1 MHYDDMPRMTLDAGT
16 SEAARRALFS
26 LCHVYREELQ
36 GTEFQQFPRCR
47 RGATS
52 AQIPVPPPSEGSL
65 IMDITQELVTTL
77 NIDLD
82 ATGIEIQDVKEKLRK
97 TLIDK
102 EILEAQLRGDQELPM
117 EYDSDEPADY

>member
-1 MHYDDMPRMTLDAGT
+1 
-16 SEAARRALFS
+16 
-26 LCHVYREELQ
+26 
-36 GTEFQQFPRCR
+36 
-47 RGATS
+47 
-52 AQIPVPPPSEGSL
+52 
-65 IMDITQELVTTL
+65 MDITQELVTTL